1 MATPTVNVVRY
12 TALAAGIFYGIAH
25 RRTLQK
31 QKNEQR
37 AHEAVHQ
44 REELIHRAKE
54 AWKRQSEQKKDDLVT
69 NPDDPNFD
77 IEKLLQKW
85 EKEYQ

>member
-1 MATPTVNVVRY
+1 MTCIYRTQVVRY
-12 TALAAGIFYGIAH
+12 TALAAGIFYGISH

-31 QKNEQR
+31 QRNEQR

-54 AWKRQSEQKKDDLVT
+54 AWKTRSEKKDDRECLFLVV
-69 NPDDPNFD
+69 FAY
-77 IEKLLQKW
+77 LRFGSSL
-85 EKEYQ
+85 

>member
-1 MATPTVNVVRY
+1 MASPTVNVVRY
-12 TALAAGIFYGIAH
+12 SALFAGVFYGVVH

-31 QKNEQR
+31 QHNEALQQV
-37 AHEAVHQ
+37 AQHE
-44 REELIHRAKE
+44 REELVKRAKE
-54 AWKRQSEQKKDDLVT
+54 AWKHKLEAGKDALVT

-77 IEKLLQKW
+77 LEKLIARW

>member
-31 QKNEQR
+31 QKNGQR

-44 REELIHRAKE
+44 REELIIRAKE